1 MLAFCPIA
9 IADQLSLQD
18 VQQQIKSGSVLPL
31 RQGVAHLYAE
41 NLIAAQDPSVCDY
54 CVYEPDSLQLS
65 INAVLRAIW
74 IEQFYGG
81 LTYCDRDNCPI
92 AWSQSTIAINGFASA
107 TLTPSSIDFG
117 EVPVATPEPEEW
129 ILLLTAVAAFA
140 LLRAGLRFSRI
151 IAI

>member
-1 MLAFCPIA
+1 
-9 IADQLSLQD
+9 
-18 VQQQIKSGSVLPL
+18 
-31 RQGVAHLYAE
+31 
-41 NLIAAQDPSVCDY
+41 VCDY

-117 EVPVATPEPEEW
+117 EVPVVTPEPEVCT
-129 ILLLTAVAAFA
+129 LMLMGLTAFTLWRRGFA
-140 LLRAGLRFSRI
+140 RLGEFTVR
-151 IAI
+151 